1 MIETENLTK
10 IFRKGEK
17 NEVIAVN
24 NASFTVNDSEVF
36 GLLGPNGAGKT
47 TTLRM
52 ISTILRPTSGTAIV
66 EGYNVTKEPAKV
78 RKSIGFLTGE
88 TKLYDRLTT
97 RETLFYFGRLYN
109 IPEEEIEGR
118 IEEIASMLGLND
130 VLNRRVSTLSDGIK
144 QKVSIGR
151 AIIHNPEALVLDEP
165 LTGLDILARRSV
177 NEFIKSSKE
186 QGKSVLFSTHVMSEA
201 EEMCDRVGII
211 YKGKILNM
219 GKNEE
224 LKEKY
229 GKTTL
234 EETFIELMRRE
245 DEENRSDS

>member
-109 IPEEEIEGR
+109 IPEEDIEGR
-118 IEEIASMLGLND
+118 IEEIVSMLGLND
-130 VLNRRVSTLSDGIK
+130 VLNRRVSTLSDGMK

-151 AIIHNPEALVLDEP
+151 AIIHNPKALVLDEP

-201 EEMCDRVGII
+201 EEICDRVGII

>member
-24 NASFTVNDSEVF
+24 NASFTVNDGEVF

-66 EGYNVTKEPAKV
+66 EGYNVTKEPDMV
-78 RKSIGFLTGE
+78 RKSIGFLTGQ

-109 IPEEEIEGR
+109 IPEEEIKGR
-118 IEEIASMLGLND
+118 IEEIASMLELND
-130 VLNRRVSTLSDGIK
+130 ALNSRVSTLSDGMK
-144 QKVSIGR
+144 QKLSIGR
-151 AIIHNPEALVLDEP
+151 AIIHTPKALVLDEP

-177 NEFIKSSKE
+177 NEFIKYSKE

-201 EEMCDRVGII
+201 EEMCDRVAII
-211 YKGKILNM
+211 YKGKILDM
-219 GKNEE
+219 GKKEE

-245 DEENRSDS
+245 DEESRSDS